1 MAPTLV
7 DVKELDIEWVE
18 LILEAK
24 NLGIS
29 YEEIKEYINSN
40 KPCYS
45 LMYSIISSVLSYY
58 RQLNGFILSF
68 NFASN
73 CSQSLK

>member
-1 MAPTLV
+1 MVTTLV
-7 DVKELDIEWVE
+7 DVNEVDSEWVE

-29 YEEIKEYINSN
+29 YEKIKEYINSN

-45 LMYSIISSVLSYY
+45 LTYSIFSSVLSYSKL
-58 RQLNGFILSF
+58 LNDFILSF
-68 NFASN
+68 HFAI
-73 CSQSLK
+73 